1 MSAELSAI
9 AVGDTAE
16 SLTPLLRALDLQ
28 TAKDRLE
35 LVVVA
40 PAGEHGAI
48 ERVAPGGL
56 AGVRLVAEPRIGSMP
71 TARLVGIRAAGAPA
85 VAFTET
91 HAFPEARW
99 AEALIERHREDWVA
113 VGPALVNGNPKR
125 ARSWANILLDYGR
138 FYAYPGRRDPEPCDD
153 LPGHNSSYKRDALL
167 ELGDDLV
174 PLMLVE
180 SALHAELCRRGGRLV
195 LEPRARTR
203 HVNVTRPW
211 SVVRERW
218 YSGRLYASARS
229 LHWPARRRLAY
240 AGAWPLIAAV
250 RLPRALRDAERLG
263 GRRLAARLTVPF
275 ALGLA
280 VQSAAEAAGYLWGH
294 GDSARGVVN
303 IELHRFDHLARG
315 DRPAALPEELRSP
328 A

>member
-1 MSAELSAI
+1 MSADLSAI
-9 AVGDTAE
+9 AVGDTTE
-16 SLTPLLRALDLQ
+16 SLTPLLRALDHQ

-40 PAGEHGAI
+40 PAAEHAAI
-48 ERVAPGGL
+48 ERVAPRGL
-56 AGVRLVAEPRIGSMP
+56 AGLRLVAEPGIGTLP
-71 TARLVGIRAAGAPA
+71 TARLAGIRAAGAPA

-91 HAFPEARW
+91 HAFPEAGW
-99 AEALIERHREDWVA
+99 AEALIERHREDWVG
-113 VGPALVNGNPKR
+113 VGPAFVNGNPAR

-138 FYAYPGRRDPEPCDD
+138 FYAYPGRFAPEPSDD
-153 LPGHNSSYKRDALL
+153 LPGHNSSYKRAALL

-174 PLMLVE
+174 SLLTFE
-180 SALHAELCRRGGRLV
+180 SALHVELRRRGGRLV

-218 YSGRLYASARS
+218 YSGRLYAGARS
-229 LHWPARRRLAY
+229 RDWPAWRRLGY
-240 AGAWPLIAAV
+240 AAAWPLIAAV
-250 RLPRALRDAERLG
+250 RLPRALGDAERLG
-263 GRRLAARLTVPF
+263 GRRLAARLALPF

-294 GDSARGVVN
+294 GDSASGVVH
-303 IELHRFDHLARG
+303 IELHRFDHLAAG
-315 DRPAALPEELRSP
+315 DRPAALPDS
-328 A
+328 AA

>member
-9 AVGDTAE
+9 AVGDTVD

-40 PAGEHGAI
+40 PAGEHAAI
-48 ERVAPGGL
+48 ERTAPRGL
-56 AGVRLVAEPRIGSMP
+56 AGLCLVAESRIGSMP
-71 TARLVGIRAAGAPA
+71 TARLAGIRAAGAPV

-91 HAFPEARW
+91 HAFPEPGW
-99 AEALIERHREDWVA
+99 AQALIERHREDWVA
-113 VGPALVNGNPKR
+113 VGPAFLNANPAR

-138 FYAYPGRRDPEPCDD
+138 FYAYPGRDDPEPCDD
-153 LPGHNSSYKRDALL
+153 LPGHNSSYKRAALL
-167 ELGDDLV
+167 EFGDDLV
-174 PLMLVE
+174 PLMLIE
-180 SALHAELCRRGGRLV
+180 SALHAELRRRGGRLV

-229 LHWPARRRLAY
+229 LRWPAWRRVAY
-240 AGAWPLIAAV
+240 AVAWPLIAAV

-263 GRRLAARLTVPF
+263 GRRLAIRLALLF

-280 VQSAAEAAGYLWGH
+280 VQSAAEAAGYLWGQ
-294 GDSARGVVN
+294 GNSATGVVP

-315 DRPAALPEELRSP
+315 DRPANPLEELRSP